1 MLVKQDIATQGL
13 VKYALDNGGSIHPL
27 IIDSN
32 LTQGTG
38 LMNPSVYVDDGKI
51 LINVRHI
58 NYALY
63 HSEERKFPHQ
73 WGPLQY
79 LHPEDDMALRTENFI
94 MELYDDFSTK
104 SVCKVE
110 MTKNID
116 PVWHFVGLE
125 DARLFKWDDKL
136 YLCGV
141 RRDHLDAQGKGR
153 MDLSEIKFNGDTYV
167 EVERTSLPAPAPNE
181 SYCEKNWMPILGRPN
196 HWVKWSNPVEVVK
209 YDFDLDQTITVHHNH
224 VNYVPLPRDLRGGS
238 QVMKWD
244 SEHHIAITHE
254 VSLYNDPLGRKDGTY
269 LHRVVLW
276 DKDWKIAKTTRDFTL
291 MNGQIEFVT
300 GMAFYQG
307 NVLIS
312 FGFQDNVAYLLV
324 VPEKIFSNFIMRYV

>member
-1 MLVKQDIATQGL
+1 MKQDISSHGL

-27 IIDSN
+27 IIDKD
-32 LTQGTG
+32 LTDGTG
-38 LMNPSVYVDDGKI
+38 LMNPSVYVDNGKI
-51 LINVRHI
+51 LINVRNV

-63 HSEERKFPHQ
+63 HSELRKFPHQ

-79 LHPEDDMALRTENFI
+79 LHREDDMALRTNNFI
-94 MELYDDFSTK
+94 MELHDDFTTK
-104 SVCKVE
+104 ATYKVE
-110 MTKNID
+110 MTKD
-116 PVWHFVGLE
+116 VEALWHFVGLE
-125 DARLFKWDDKL
+125 DARLFKWNNKL

-141 RRDHLDAQGKGR
+141 RRDHLDAKGKGR
-153 MDLSEIKFNGDTYV
+153 MDLSEIAFNGDTYV
-167 EVERTSLPAPAPNE
+167 EVSRTPIPAPAPND
-181 SYCEKNWMPILGRPN
+181 SYCEKNWMPILDRPF

-209 YDFDLDQTITVHHNH
+209 YDTDLEHTVTVNHNH
-224 VNYVPLPRDLRGGS
+224 TNYVPLPRDLRGGS
-238 QVMKWD
+238 QILKWGD
-244 SEHHIAITHE
+244 FTIAFTHE

-276 DKDWKIAKTTRDFTL
+276 DKEWKIAKTTKEFSF

-312 FGFQDNVAYLLV
+312 FGFQDNAAFLLV
-324 VPEKIFSNFIMRYV
+324 IPEKIFANFVIRYEQ